1 MKKSQILAA
10 LALAFALGVV
20 APVVTVSDTYAFT
33 EPSEHHAQGTATPGD
48 VDTVVAAVRE
58 QYPLMGRMVTLDN
71 VINNYHAS
79 YDLST
84 YAAAYNASGIVSD
97 DARNVVVALNTL
109 NGSAINATNIW
120 NNASYTDQITAA
132 IAAASNIAD
141 YDVVSA
147 IFAAKTDSE
156 LQGALRVFNGEF
168 SSTIPTDSNVT
179 IANYNNRVVAV
190 VNGVNKTVKDLV
202 FEAIT
207 NVHGAG
213 SSLNYN
219 NYKSAYDATVAAQT
233 NLDNYTTEFN
243 AFKNALTAPDVMT
256 GAGWVEYNSYMT
268 GNANPTIAALCRIA
282 TDRKV
287 DGVTSL
293 AAINDRAG
301 WVTLANMLNR
311 TVKTPYDDN
320 INYRTIIAIT
330 TQLKQVAKITDLTE
344 VEIAK
349 DLLKYEGPKA
359 DVPTVNPGDVTGEDD
374 KKLPTVGNTGTIAG
388 ADATAKATVSIMAAI
403 ASVATAAFVAIRKI
417 AAGKKA

>member
-20 APVVTVSDTYAFT
+20 APVVTVNDTYAFT
-33 EPSEHHAQGTATPGD
+33 EPSEHHAQGTATPSD
-48 VDTVVAAVRE
+48 VDTVVAAVPE
-58 QYPLMGRMVTLDN
+58 QYPLMGRMVTLN
-71 VINNYHAS
+71 ELITNYTAD
-79 YDLST
+79 DLAT
-84 YAAAYNASGIVSD
+84 DTIASGATVSK
-97 DARNVVVALNTL
+97 DAKNVVVALNTL
-109 NGSAINATNIW
+109 NGSAIDATSIW

-132 IAAASNIAD
+132 IAAANKIAD

-147 IFAAKTDSE
+147 IFAAKTDGE
-156 LQGALRVFNGEF
+156 LQSALRAFNGEF
-168 SSTIPTDSNVT
+168 SSTVPTDGNVT
-179 IANYNNRVVAV
+179 IANYDNRVVAV

-202 FEAIT
+202 SEAIT

-233 NLDNYTTEFN
+233 NLDKYTTEFN
-243 AFKNALTAPDVMT
+243 AFKNALTASDVMT
-256 GAGWVEYNSYMT
+256 SDGWVAYNSYM
-268 GNANPTIAALCRIA
+268 NNNPNPTIAALCRIA
-282 TDRKV
+282 TDRGV
-287 DGVTSL
+287 DGTASSV
-293 AAINDRAG
+293 AFVNDLAG
-301 WVTLANMLNR
+301 WVSLANMLKGA
-311 TVKTPYDDN
+311 VKTPYDDN

-344 VEIAK
+344 VEIAE

-359 DVPTVNPGDVTGEDD
+359 DVPTVNPDDVTGEDD